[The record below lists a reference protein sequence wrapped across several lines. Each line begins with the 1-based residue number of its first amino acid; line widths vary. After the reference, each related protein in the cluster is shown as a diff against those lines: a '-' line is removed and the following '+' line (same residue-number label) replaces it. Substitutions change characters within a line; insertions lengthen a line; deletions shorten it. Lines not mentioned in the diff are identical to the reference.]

1 MRVYTQSNV
10 NHTIPD
16 GDIWMPCI
24 STEAV
29 THVAAVTQPILIT
42 HIAAMQHY
50 QHAITPLLNQ
60 PMQCVGRHTAERL
73 RAMGF
78 THIRCRL
85 RAQDVVINSA
95 TTWLRGDQFARN
107 FAELDLVTEIQT
119 YHSVLNHAM
128 IEKLIHMQPRS
139 VHVYSDAVL
148 QALQVR
154 SWPHTDLYRVRSAHA
169 QENLWHTVTEFD
181 PNLPQ
186 DAAQALKLL
195 TN

>member
-1 MRVYTQSNV
+1 
-10 NHTIPD
+10 
-16 GDIWMPCI
+16 MPCI

-29 THVAAVTQPILIT
+29 THVAAVTEPILIT

-50 QHAITPLLNQ
+50 QHSITPLLNQ
-60 PMQCVGRHTAERL
+60 PIQCVGRHTAERL

-78 THIRCRL
+78 SNIRCRL

-107 FAELDLVTEIQT
+107 FCELDLVTEIQT

-128 IEKLIHMQPRS
+128 IEKLIHMQPSS
-139 VHVYSDAVL
+139 VHVYSHAVL

-154 SWPHTDLYRVRSAHA
+154 SWPHTDLYRVRSAPA
-169 QENLWHTVTEFD
+169 QENLWQSVTEFD

-186 DAAQALKLL
+186 DAAQALKQL